1 MVPLYS
7 KTVSVHDAPDR
18 MHDLDSTGEFDFV
31 QDEQVEADYVSVT
44 RAEQSTSMQ
53 SSVNGKCD
61 RNDSEMFFILTFVI
75 QLAVIGSLRVQY
87 SDRSHR
93 AHFLNQRDSDDEPD

>member
-44 RAEQSTSMQ
+44 RAEHSTSMQ

-61 RNDSEMFFILTFVI
+61 CNDYKMFFILTFV
-75 QLAVIGSLRVQY
+75 VRTVTGSLRVQY